1 MESIIIEAPVVAPN
15 PPATVYPTIKESWAF
30 LGWYL
35 LLSLLIGLPIILIGE
50 KLLGMPRYCTLLLVG
65 VGTNCGV
72 LGFMRWKQ
80 GLRWPGINL
89 HGRVPGWLL
98 LALPVLVLSADMV
111 LTLIQFLHLPKFS
124 SGETYREL
132 MKVPVIGFLMLCI
145 VAPVLEELLLR
156 GVVLQGLLRNFPN
169 RPWIAIGQSALIFGI
184 MHMNPPQSLA
194 TFGLG
199 LLMGWLYY
207 RTRSLWLCMG
217 AHFVNNFFAFNTM
230 LQDKAGKDTDD
241 VVAAFGSP
249 WAYAGAVV
257 LSALVLFGLLWQV
270 QRTTSPPLPD
280 HPMPAN

>member
-1 MESIIIEAPVVAPN
+1 
-15 PPATVYPTIKESWAF
+15 
-30 LGWYL
+30 
-35 LLSLLIGLPIILIGE
+35 
-50 KLLGMPRYCTLLLVG
+50 
-65 VGTNCGV
+65 
-72 LGFMRWKQ
+72 
-80 GLRWPGINL
+80 
-89 HGRVPGWLL
+89 
-98 LALPVLVLSADMV
+98 
-111 LTLIQFLHLPKFS
+111 
-124 SGETYREL
+124 